1 MINVV
6 DIMRL
11 QPDSEHPHGLSDHEF
26 DSLFTTDKPVIF
38 AYHGYPWLI
47 HRLTYRRTNH
57 AQMHVRGFKERGT
70 TTTPFDMVML
80 NDLDRF
86 HLVIDVIDRV
96 EGLAN
101 RAAALRQRM
110 VDARLAA
117 RRYTREHGEDDP
129 DISGWTWDSDYR
141 SNSKS
146 SGHAQ
151 REPRKSP
158 VNWPAMS
165 EQAVAPHPHPVV
177 GQLAALHHFRTYV
190 DIGVVVVVLALTN
203 LIAHFTTPWA
213 SIATVPAAAVGLVIL
228 VRSRGLGWAEL
239 GLSREHWKAGAG
251 YAVAAVA
258 VVLSVIAIG
267 MLLPWTRPMFMN
279 NNYATVSGA
288 LIASMII
295 IPLQTVI
302 PEELAFRGV
311 LHGALNRA
319 WGFRGVAAAG
329 SLLFGLWHI
338 ATSLGLTSSNVG
350 FTRLFGGGLLG
361 TVAGVVLA
369 VAATAVAGFVFTW
382 LRRRS
387 GSLIAPIALHWSL
400 NGLGALAA
408 ALVWHLST

>member
-1 MINVV
+1 
-6 DIMRL
+6 
-11 QPDSEHPHGLSDHEF
+11 
-26 DSLFTTDKPVIF
+26 
-38 AYHGYPWLI
+38 
-47 HRLTYRRTNH
+47 
-57 AQMHVRGFKERGT
+57 
-70 TTTPFDMVML
+70 
-80 NDLDRF
+80 
-86 HLVIDVIDRV
+86 
-96 EGLAN
+96 
-101 RAAALRQRM
+101 
-110 VDARLAA
+110 
-117 RRYTREHGEDDP
+117 
-129 DISGWTWDSDYR
+129 
-141 SNSKS
+141 
-146 SGHAQ
+146 
-151 REPRKSP
+151 
-158 VNWPAMS
+158 MS
-165 EQAVAPHPHPVV
+165 EQAVVPHPHPVV
-177 GQLAALHHFRTYV
+177 GQLAALHHMRTYV

-203 LIAHFTTPWA
+203 VIAHFTTPWA
-213 SIATVPAAAVGLVIL
+213 SIATVPASAVGLVVL

-258 VVLSVIAIG
+258 VVGSVIAIG
-267 MLLPWTRPMFMN
+267 LLLPFTRQMFMN

-361 TVAGVVLA
+361 TIAGVVLA
-369 VAATAVAGFVFTW
+369 VAATAFAGFVFTW

>member
-1 MINVV
+1 
-6 DIMRL
+6 
-11 QPDSEHPHGLSDHEF
+11 
-26 DSLFTTDKPVIF
+26 
-38 AYHGYPWLI
+38 
-47 HRLTYRRTNH
+47 
-57 AQMHVRGFKERGT
+57 
-70 TTTPFDMVML
+70 
-80 NDLDRF
+80 
-86 HLVIDVIDRV
+86 
-96 EGLAN
+96 
-101 RAAALRQRM
+101 
-110 VDARLAA
+110 
-117 RRYTREHGEDDP
+117 
-129 DISGWTWDSDYR
+129 
-141 SNSKS
+141 
-146 SGHAQ
+146 
-151 REPRKSP
+151 
-158 VNWPAMS
+158 MS
-165 EQAVAPHPHPVV
+165 EQALAPHPHPVV
-177 GQLAALHHFRTYV
+177 GQLAALHHFRAYA

-213 SIATVPAAAVGLVIL
+213 SIATVPAAAVGLLIL
-228 VRSRGLGWAEL
+228 VRSRGLEWAEL
-239 GLSREHWKAGAG
+239 GLSREHWRAGAG

-258 VVLSVIAIG
+258 VVLTVIAIG

-350 FTRLFGGGLLG
+350 FTRLFGGGVLG

-369 VAATAVAGFVFTW
+369 VAATAFAGFVFTW

-408 ALVWHLST
+408 AVVWHLST

>member
-1 MINVV
+1 
-6 DIMRL
+6 
-11 QPDSEHPHGLSDHEF
+11 
-26 DSLFTTDKPVIF
+26 
-38 AYHGYPWLI
+38 
-47 HRLTYRRTNH
+47 
-57 AQMHVRGFKERGT
+57 
-70 TTTPFDMVML
+70 
-80 NDLDRF
+80 
-86 HLVIDVIDRV
+86 
-96 EGLAN
+96 
-101 RAAALRQRM
+101 
-110 VDARLAA
+110 
-117 RRYTREHGEDDP
+117 
-129 DISGWTWDSDYR
+129 
-141 SNSKS
+141 
-146 SGHAQ
+146 
-151 REPRKSP
+151 
-158 VNWPAMS
+158 MS
-165 EQAVAPHPHPVV
+165 EQALSVLPSHPHPVV
-177 GQLAALHHFRTYV
+177 GQLAALHHMRTYV

-203 LIAHFTTPWA
+203 VIAHFTTPWA
-213 SIATVPAAAVGLVIL
+213 SIGTVPAAAVGLLIL

-251 YAVAAVA
+251 YAAAAVA
-258 VVLSVIAIG
+258 VVLTVIAVG
-267 MLLPWTRPMFMN
+267 MLLPWTRPMFLN

-288 LIASMII
+288 LIASMLI

-350 FTRLFGGGLLG
+350 FTRIFGGGLFG

-369 VAATAVAGFVFTW
+369 VAATAFAGFVFTW